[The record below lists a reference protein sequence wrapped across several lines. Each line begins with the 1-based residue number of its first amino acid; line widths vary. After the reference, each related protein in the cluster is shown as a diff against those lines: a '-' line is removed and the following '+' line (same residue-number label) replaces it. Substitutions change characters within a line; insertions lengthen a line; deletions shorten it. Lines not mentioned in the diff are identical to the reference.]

1 MFTGIIK
8 HIGLVVSNTQEQ
20 DGKVLTVKI
29 LNVKQAIDIGD
40 SISIEGCCLTVIKI
54 DGDCFSFYISK
65 ETLKQT
71 TLALLVKGQHVN
83 TEPAIL
89 ASTPLGGHLVSG
101 HVDEVARIT
110 TVEFNQNTYK
120 IHVELSPQG
129 KKGVVKKGSIAIN
142 GVSLTVMNING
153 KIIELNIIP
162 HTWNNTTLCI
172 LNDST
177 NNLVNVEFD
186 QMVKIINKKIDEHFA
201 NR

>member
-8 HIGLVVSNTQEQ
+8 HIGLVVSNIQEQ

-40 SISIEGCCLTVIKI
+40 SVSIEGCCLTVIKV
-54 DGDCFSFYISK
+54 DGDCLSFYISK

-71 TLALLVKGQHVN
+71 TLALLVKGQNVN
-83 TEPAIL
+83 IEPAML

-101 HVDEVARIT
+101 HIDEVARIT

-120 IHVELSPQG
+120 IYFELSPQG
-129 KKGVVKKGSIAIN
+129 KKSVVKKGSIAIN
-142 GVSLTVMNING
+142 GVSLTIMNING
-153 KIIELNIIP
+153 KTIELNIIP
-162 HTWNNTTLCI
+162 HTWNNTTLCTV
-172 LNDST
+172 NDST

>member
-8 HIGLVVSNTQEQ
+8 HIGFVVSNIQEQ

-40 SISIEGCCLTVIKI
+40 SVSIEGCCLTVTKV
-54 DGDCFSFYISK
+54 DGDCLSFYVSK

-71 TLALLVKGQHVN
+71 TLALLVKGQRVN
-83 TEPAIL
+83 IELAML

-101 HVDEVARIT
+101 HIDEVARIT

-120 IHVELSPQG
+120 IYVELSPQG
-129 KKGVVKKGSIAIN
+129 KKSVVKKGSIAIN
-142 GVSLTVMNING
+142 GVSLTIMNING

-162 HTWNNTTLCI
+162 HTWNNTTLCTV
-172 LNDST
+172 NDST

>member
-71 TLALLVKGQHVN
+71 TLALLVKGQYVN

-101 HVDEVARIT
+101 HIDEVARVT

>member
-1 MFTGIIK
+1 VFTGIIK
-8 HIGLVVSNTQEQ
+8 HIGLVVSSVQEQ
-20 DGKVLTVKI
+20 DGKVLIVKI

-54 DGDCFSFYISK
+54 EGDCFSFYVSK

-71 TLALLVKGQHVN
+71 ILALLGKGQSVN
-83 TEPAIL
+83 VEPAML

-101 HVDEVARIT
+101 HIDEVTRVIA
-110 TVEFNQNTYK
+110 VEFSQNTHK
-120 IHVELSPQG
+120 IYIELSPQG
-129 KKGVVKKGSIAIN
+129 KKSVVKKGSITIN
-142 GVSLTVMNING
+142 GVSLTVMNISG
-153 KIIELNIIP
+153 KTIELNVIP
-162 HTWNNTTLCI
+162 HTWNNTTICA
-172 LNDST
+172 LNDSA

>member
-1 MFTGIIK
+1 M
-8 HIGLVVSNTQEQ
+8 
-20 DGKVLTVKI
+20 
-29 LNVKQAIDIGD
+29 
-40 SISIEGCCLTVIKI
+40 
-54 DGDCFSFYISK
+54 
-65 ETLKQT
+65 
-71 TLALLVKGQHVN
+71 
-83 TEPAIL
+83 L

-120 IHVELSPQG
+120 IYVGLSPQG
-129 KKGVVKKGSIAIN
+129 KKSVVKKGSIAIN
-142 GVSLTVMNING
+142 GVSLTIMNING

-162 HTWNNTTLCI
+162 HTWNNTTLCTV
-172 LNDST
+172 NDST